1 MHAHEESDEMPEPH
15 LSFLLSKLHFPQD
28 LLGLTVHQLHKC
40 SKRCA
45 VPSPSSPSSIA
56 RVDLVT
62 NTTVMNRQWMYD
74 GRRISEYITGLRNF
88 LGVVEATKQNGFIY
102 CSCVNCENTKDYL
115 FPENPSRPPAW
126 EGFMLHYY
134 EDDDNYPDPM
144 FSEYGDNATGE
155 AEDQ

>member
-1 MHAHEESDEMPEPH
+1 MSCSVQRSMHAHEESDEMPEPH

-115 FPENPSRPPAW
+115 FPENPSRPPA
-126 EGFMLHYY
+126 
-134 EDDDNYPDPM
+134 
-144 FSEYGDNATGE
+144 
-155 AEDQ
+155 